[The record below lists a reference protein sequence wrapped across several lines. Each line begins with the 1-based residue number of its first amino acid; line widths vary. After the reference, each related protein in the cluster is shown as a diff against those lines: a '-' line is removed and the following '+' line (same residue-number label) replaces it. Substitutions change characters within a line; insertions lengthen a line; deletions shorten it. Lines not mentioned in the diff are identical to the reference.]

1 MSSILW
7 EEDDGV
13 VLLTLN
19 RPGVKNAVDDSM
31 MAGLEAVVARLAG
44 TDGLVAVLLTAAGS
58 DGFCSGGDLTWL
70 QGLDTP
76 EKGQAMARRMQSV
89 LRGLSELPVPVIAVL
104 NGYAL
109 GGGAEI
115 ALAADMRIM
124 ESHAYLCFKQA
135 RVGLMTGWGGG
146 GRLLRLVGY
155 ARAFELLT
163 TCPKLG
169 PADARAMGLVNWEAP
184 SGEGLRVAREICAS
198 LRRASP
204 ASVRVAKAFLSRAMG
219 HGLDAAR
226 EIESDLFGDVW
237 MSADHQEALA
247 AFSQKRPPRFR

>member
-19 RPGVKNAVDDSM
+19 RPQVKNAVDESVI
-31 MAGLEAVVARLAG
+31 AGLEVAMERLAS

-58 DGFCSGGDLTWL
+58 DGFCSGGDLRWL
-70 QGLDTP
+70 KGLDTP

-89 LRGLSELPVPVIAVL
+89 LQKLSDLPVPVIAVL

-124 ESHAYLCFKQA
+124 ESHAYLCFKQV

-146 GRLLRLVGY
+146 GRLLRLCGI
-155 ARAFELLT
+155 F
-163 TCPKLG
+163 PG
-169 PADARAMGLVNWEAP
+169 
-184 SGEGLRVAREICAS
+184 I
-198 LRRASP
+198 
-204 ASVRVAKAFLSRAMG
+204 
-219 HGLDAAR
+219 
-226 EIESDLFGDVW
+226 
-237 MSADHQEALA
+237 
-247 AFSQKRPPRFR
+247 